1 MYAITGASGHLGR
14 KVVASLKHR
23 VPASEIVAVV
33 RNPAK
38 AADLG
43 VDVREADYTDVP
55 ALDAAFA
62 GIDKLLLISSN
73 SLDRQPE
80 HANVLAAAKSAGV
93 KHIFYTSLLHAESWN
108 IPFAQDH
115 LVTEQWLKAW
125 APITRSCATAGIG
138 KTIRLVFRRRCSSGR

>member
-43 VDVREADYTDVP
+43 VDVREADYTMFP
-55 ALDAAFA
+55 RWTR
-62 GIDKLLLISSN
+62 LLRAS
-73 SLDRQPE
+73 
-80 HANVLAAAKSAGV
+80 
-93 KHIFYTSLLHAESWN
+93 TS
-108 IPFAQDH
+108 
-115 LVTEQWLKAW
+115 
-125 APITRSCATAGIG
+125 C
-138 KTIRLVFRRRCSSGR
+138 C

>member
-33 RNPAK
+33 RNPPK

-43 VDVREADYTDVP
+43 VGVREADYADVA
-55 ALDAAFA
+55 ALDTAFR

-73 SLDRQPE
+73 SRDRQPE

-93 KHIFYTSLLHAESWN
+93 KHIFYTSLLHAE
-108 IPFAQDH
+108 
-115 LVTEQWLKAW
+115 
-125 APITRSCATAGIG
+125 
-138 KTIRLVFRRRCSSGR
+138 

>member
-1 MYAITGASGHLGR
+1 M
-14 KVVASLKHR
+14 
-23 VPASEIVAVV
+23 V

-55 ALDAAFA
+55 ALDAAFG
-62 GIDKLLLISSN
+62 GIDRLLLISSN

-80 HANVLAAAKSAGV
+80 HANALAAAKSAGV

-108 IPFAQDH
+108 ILF
-115 LVTEQWLKAW
+115 
-125 APITRSCATAGIG
+125 
-138 KTIRLVFRRRCSSGR
+138 SSGSCCDRAMAEGFGR

>member
-23 VPASEIVAVV
+23 VPASGIVAVV

-55 ALDAAFA
+55 AWAAFR
-62 GIDKLLLISSN
+62 IELLLIPQTR
-73 SLDRQPE
+73 LIPDPP
-80 HANVLAAAKSAGV
+80 A
-93 KHIFYTSLLHAESWN
+93 TS
-108 IPFAQDH
+108 
-115 LVTEQWLKAW
+115 
-125 APITRSCATAGIG
+125 
-138 KTIRLVFRRRCSSGR
+138 